1 MFTNKTNE
9 LPIVTEIVDDLMAE
23 YNEVIII
30 CLPNLQNYTMAEPTD
45 PSCVRVTINDND
57 RKTDYTRFLW
67 FGNLCETV
75 HVYIIILLIHQAV
88 VIGFS
93 NSTTSVVLTEGSL
106 SIRICIEL
114 KQGGFP
120 LYPNGHLELTIQT
133 ESIGSNNY

>member
-75 HVYIIILLIHQAV
+75 HVLYY
-88 VIGFS
+88 
-93 NSTTSVVLTEGSL
+93 NSLDTSSRGDRVFKFHHVCGT
-106 SIRICIEL
+106 
-114 KQGGFP
+114 
-120 LYPNGHLELTIQT
+120 N
-133 ESIGSNNY
+133 